1 MQQKK
6 SSLHTNQKTLKDVP
20 EQNED
25 EEVRNSKTISQL
37 EMVRTGFF
45 DPNKSNETTR
55 ELHVKN
61 SKSQSDEAIVQQQP
75 DKLSQQ
81 RADSLL
87 ENNIV
92 VEYDE
97 NMEKF
102 SSPLQNKTLT
112 LEDTQR
118 TSKKINVENQLE

>member
-25 EEVRNSKTISQL
+25 EEVRNSKTISRL